1 MVLTKTIYS
10 IAVAIENRLIRR
22 SASVTG
28 YIFTT
33 DFVSRRIPI
42 WEQHLIEFKGKEN
55 VSVLEIGSFEGRST
69 IWFLENILTH
79 PTSSITCVDPFFR
92 AEIRFDHNIK
102 VSGHANQVKKIKGRS
117 ESVLRTLKESIFDI
131 IYIDGSHRALNV
143 LMDAVSSWLL
153 LKQGGIIIFD
163 DYGWKPERAPEDRPE
178 TAIDIF
184 IKAFHPHIEILHK
197 DYQVIIRRTS

>member
-1 MVLTKTIYS
+1 MVFTKTIYS
-10 IAVAIENRLIRR
+10 ITVAIENLLVKR
-22 SASVTG
+22 SIGASE

-33 DFVSRRIPI
+33 DFISWVIPV
-42 WEQHLIEFKGKEN
+42 WERYLAEFKGKVN
-55 VSVLEIGSFEGRST
+55 VSLLEIGSFEGRST

-153 LKQGGIIIFD
+153 LKLGGIIIFD
-163 DYGWKPERAPEDRPE
+163 DYGWKVERAPEDRPK

-184 IKAFHPHIEILHK
+184 LKAFQPHIEILHR